1 MKTKILMI
9 IVLSVFLN
17 LIVLAG
23 LKKGSVDDSIR
34 LFDVVGFSGVTE
46 NPSSTA
52 TWRLSFSLGDVGSQT
67 VLTNSKGYV
76 LVTGLW
82 GGAGLWSSFESN
94 TIILSSDPP
103 ARVFIPAGAM
113 SSDYIPSKSTSP
125 AESPIRVNTSVI
137 QAARRNL
144 EAMGNGF
151 TFPVDDRLWEIN
163 LQTVNGPQ
171 QSTRLLKPAV
181 LTLPFND
188 ENPRD
193 GIVDGTEGGRPVRV
207 DTLAIWWLDE
217 VHGNWVRL
225 PDPSIDK
232 VENTVTTPIHHFSVF
247 AVMGG
252 PSFNAGD
259 IHAFPV
265 PWRPSGGTAGSGA
278 GQSGT
283 LAGGITFNNLPSLC
297 TIHIYTLSGSRVKEI
312 DHTSGTPQE
321 VWDVRSDAGEDLAT
335 GTYLWVVDAN
345 GTKKSGKLAVI
356 R

>member
-82 GGAGLWSSFESN
+82 GG
-94 TIILSSDPP
+94 
-103 ARVFIPAGAM
+103 
-113 SSDYIPSKSTSP
+113 
-125 AESPIRVNTSVI
+125 
-137 QAARRNL
+137 RNL